1 MSTVCVLLSVLDL
14 FSYLESVTSPGVTQA
29 TALNIRSYGVS
40 MTTLEEVFLKIGE
53 VFRKIGEVFLK
64 IGEVFLKI
72 GELFLKIGEVF
83 LKIGESSS
91 K

>member
-1 MSTVCVLLSVLDL
+1 MSTVCVFLSVLDL

-53 VFRKIGEVFLK
+53 VLLKIGDVILNIGEVFLN
-64 IGEVFLKI
+64 IGEVFLSI
-72 GELFLKIGEVF
+72 DEVLLQIGEVF
-83 LKIGESSS
+83 L
-91 K
+91 